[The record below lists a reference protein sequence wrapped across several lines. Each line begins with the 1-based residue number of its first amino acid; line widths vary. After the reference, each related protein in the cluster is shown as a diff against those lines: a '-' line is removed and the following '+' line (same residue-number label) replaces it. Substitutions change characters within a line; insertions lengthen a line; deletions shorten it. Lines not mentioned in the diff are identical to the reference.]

1 MIWMVFLGAIALIIG
16 GLLIASPG
24 RLLKMSDELN
34 RLVTR
39 IDEQVIK
46 YRVGVGVSLIL
57 AAIFLFF
64 YAYMMGRRR

>member
-16 GLLIASPG
+16 GLLIVSPQA
-24 RLLKMSDELN
+24 LLKMSDDLN
-34 RLVTR
+34 RMVTK

-46 YRVGVGVSLIL
+46 YRIGVGVSLIL

-64 YAYMMGRRR
+64 YAYMRTRV

>member
-1 MIWMVFLGAIALIIG
+1 MIWMVFLGVIALIIG
-16 GLLIASPG
+16 GLLIASPKT
-24 RLLKMSDELN
+24 LLKMNEEMN

-39 IDEQVIK
+39 VDEQVIK

-64 YAYMMGRRR
+64 YAYMLGRRG

>member
-1 MIWMVFLGAIALIIG
+1 MTWMILMGLLALIIG
-16 GLLIASPG
+16 GLLVFSPQK
-24 RLLKMSDELN
+24 LQKMSDDLN
-34 RLVTR
+34 RMVTR

-64 YAYMMGRRR
+64 YAYMMGRKG